1 MARYAQA
8 LDGLATILCYPGEE
22 YKSRVAECLQFIA
35 AHADAEEMVDRLYAF
50 SNAIEG
56 LNKGEMEELYT
67 RTFDINPVSSLEVG
81 WHLYGETYERGAFLV
96 QMRNLLRRCGVEE
109 SSELP
114 DHLTSVLHA
123 VGRMEQAE
131 ADEFIRSRVLKA
143 LGKILEGFTGQAN
156 PYEHVLVSVQMLL
169 TMMVRSHEGVAS

>member
-1 MARYAQA
+1 MTHFAQA
-8 LDGLATILCYPGEE
+8 LDGFAALLSYPSED
-22 YKSRVAECLQFIA
+22 YKSRVAECLQFLA
-35 AHADAEEMVDRLYAF
+35 AHAGAEEIVARVDAF
-50 SNAIEG
+50 SKTIAG

-96 QMRNLLRRCGVEE
+96 QMRELLRRCGVEE

-114 DHLTSVLHA
+114 DHLTSVLQA
-123 VGRMEQAE
+123 VGRMEPVE

-143 LGKILEGFTGQAN
+143 LHKMLDGFAGQTN
-156 PYEHVLVSVQMLL
+156 PYEHILVSVQLLL
-169 TMMVRSHEGVAS
+169 TMMIPSHEGVAP